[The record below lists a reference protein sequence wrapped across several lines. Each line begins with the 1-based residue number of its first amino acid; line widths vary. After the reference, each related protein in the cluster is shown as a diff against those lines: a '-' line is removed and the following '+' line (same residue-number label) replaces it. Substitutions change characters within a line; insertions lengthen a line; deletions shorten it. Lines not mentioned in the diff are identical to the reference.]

1 MSKRSR
7 KVWIIA
13 VVALIAL
20 ALLANGLG
28 NELAHGL
35 RRMHGQP

>member
-7 KVWIIA
+7 KLWIVA

-28 NELAHGL
+28 GELAESL
-35 RRMHGQP
+35 RRMHGHG